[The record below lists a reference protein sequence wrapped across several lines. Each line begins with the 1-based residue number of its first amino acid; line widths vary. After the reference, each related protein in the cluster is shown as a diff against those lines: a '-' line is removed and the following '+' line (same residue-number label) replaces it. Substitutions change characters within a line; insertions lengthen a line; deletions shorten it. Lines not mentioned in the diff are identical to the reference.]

1 MSVAGPTSLRFN
13 GFHVFKRLCTARPTA
28 WFFFLFLGLCL
39 SVGAQQRLPEP
50 PEVAVRSFLLLDAT
64 TNQILAAREPD
75 MEVEPASLTK
85 LMTAYI
91 VFDALRAGR
100 ITMSQTLGVSER
112 AWRMPGSRM
121 FIDPRMQVPVE
132 DLLKGM
138 IVQSGN
144 DATIALAEGVAGSV
158 ERFVELMNQQ
168 ARALGMRRTRYMN
181 PEGLTVPGHV
191 TTARDQSILAAR
203 LMKDFPE
210 YVGLYAIQRY
220 RFPGTPAANDANRNL
235 LLFRDPTVDGLKT
248 GFTAAAGY
256 CMVATA
262 RRQFATLGEGAAGER
277 RLISVVMGAAS
288 ANARAVE
295 SQRLLN
301 WGFSAYEAVR
311 LFGPGQAVVEP
322 EVWKGSTRTVRL
334 GRADG
339 VIVAV
344 PAGQAASLR
353 TEVLRT
359 DPLIAPLNQGDPL
372 GTLRISTAAG
382 AVVAEVPLFVLETV
396 REAGILGR
404 MWAEIRL
411 WLR

>member
-1 MSVAGPTSLRFN
+1 VLLVQGVL
-13 GFHVFKRLCTARPTA
+13 
-28 WFFFLFLGLCL
+28 
-39 SVGAQQRLPEP
+39 AQSRLPVP
-50 PEVAVRSFLLLDAT
+50 PEVAVRSYLVMDVT

-100 ITMSQTLGVSER
+100 IRMDQTLGVSER

-121 FIDPRMQVPVE
+121 FIDPRMQVPVQ

-168 ARALGMRRTRYMN
+168 ALALGMTRTRYMN
-181 PEGLTVPGHV
+181 PEGLTAPGHV
-191 TTARDQSILAAR
+191 TTARDLSILAAR
-203 LMKDFPE
+203 LIKDFPD
-210 YVGLYAIQRY
+210 YVRLYAIQRY
-220 RFPGTPAANDANRNL
+220 RFPGTPAANDTNRNL

-256 CMVATA
+256 CLVASA
-262 RRQFATLGEGAAGER
+262 RREFPALGVGAASER
-277 RLISVVMGAAS
+277 RLVSIVLGAAS
-288 ANARAVE
+288 ANARAAE

-301 WGFSAYEAVR
+301 WGFSAFEAVR
-311 LFGPGQAVVEP
+311 LFDPGQAVVEP
-322 EVWKGSTRTVRL
+322 EVWKGHARTVRL
-334 GRADG
+334 GRQDG
-339 VIVAV
+339 VVVSV
-344 PAGQAASLR
+344 PAGQTASLR

-359 DPLIAPLNQGDPL
+359 DPLIAPLNQGEPL
-372 GTLRISTAAG
+372 GTLRISTADG
-382 AVVAEVPLFVLETV
+382 DVVAEVPLFVLETV
-396 REAGILGR
+396 REAGFWGR
-404 MWAEIRL
+404 LWAEIRL
-411 WLR
+411 WVR

>member
-1 MSVAGPTSLRFN
+1 MF
-13 GFHVFKRLCTARPTA
+13 
-28 WFFFLFLGLCL
+28 L
-39 SVGAQQRLPEP
+39 SVVRHGGLLLLCWMVWVQAVWAQPRLPEP
-50 PEVAVRSFLLLDAT
+50 PEVAVRSFLVLDVT
-64 TNQILAAREPD
+64 TNQILASRQPD

-100 ITMSQTLGVSER
+100 IRMDQTFSVSER

-121 FIDPRMQVPVE
+121 FIEPRMQVPVE

-144 DATIALAEGVAGSV
+144 DATIALAEGLAGSV

-168 ARALGMRRTRYMN
+168 ALALGMTRTRYMN
-181 PEGLTVPGHV
+181 PEGLTAPGHM
-191 TTARDQSILAAR
+191 TTARDLSILASR
-203 LMKDFPE
+203 LIKDFPE

-220 RFPGTPAANDANRNL
+220 RFPGTPAANDTNRNL

-256 CMVATA
+256 CLVATA
-262 RRQFATLGEGAAGER
+262 RRQFPALGEGAAGER
-277 RLISVVMGAAS
+277 RLISIVLGASS
-288 ANARAVE
+288 ANARAAE

-301 WGFSAYEAVR
+301 WGFSAFEAVR
-311 LFGPGQAVVEP
+311 LFEPGQAVIEP
-322 EVWKGSTRTVRL
+322 DVWKGRSRTVRL
-334 GRADG
+334 GREDG
-339 VIVAV
+339 VMVSI
-344 PAGQAASLR
+344 PAGQASALR

-359 DPLIAPLNQGDPL
+359 EPLVAPLLQGQPL
-372 GTLRISTAAG
+372 GTLRITTTDG
-382 AVVAEVPLFVLETV
+382 DVVAEVPLFVLETV
-396 REAGILGR
+396 REAGFWGR
-404 MWAEIRL
+404 LWGAIRL

>member
-1 MSVAGPTSLRFN
+1 MFTSSLLTRCI
-13 GFHVFKRLCTARPTA
+13 GVFICSWAI
-28 WFFFLFLGLCL
+28 LFQAA
-39 SVGAQQRLPEP
+39 SAQPRLPEP
-50 PEVAVRSFLLLDAT
+50 PEVAVRSFLVLDVT
-64 TNQILAAREPD
+64 TSQILAAREPD

-85 LMTAYI
+85 LMTAYV

-100 ITMSQTLGVSER
+100 IRLDQTFGVSER

-121 FIDPRMQVPVE
+121 FIEPRMQVPVE

-168 ARALGMRRTRYMN
+168 ALALGMTRTRYMN

-191 TTARDQSILAAR
+191 TTARDLSILASR
-203 LMKDFPE
+203 LMQDFPE
-210 YVGLYAIQRY
+210 YVPFYAIQRY
-220 RFPGTPAANDANRNL
+220 RFPGTPAANDTNRNL

-256 CMVATA
+256 CLVTTA
-262 RRQFATLGEGAAGER
+262 RRQFPALGEGVAGER
-277 RLISVVMGAAS
+277 RLISIVLGAAS
-288 ANARAVE
+288 ANARAAE

-301 WGFSAYEAVR
+301 WGFSAFEAVR
-311 LFGPGQAVVEP
+311 LFEPGQAVIEP
-322 EVWKGSTRTVRL
+322 EVWKGHTRTVRL
-334 GRADG
+334 GRDDG
-339 VIVAV
+339 VMISV
-344 PAGQAASLR
+344 PAGQVAGLR

-359 DPLIAPLNQGDPL
+359 EPLMAPLIQGQPL
-372 GTLRISTAAG
+372 GTLRISTSEG
-382 AVVAEVPLFVLETV
+382 DVVAEVPLFVLETV
-396 REAGILGR
+396 REAGLWGR
-404 MWAEIRL
+404 IWGAIRL